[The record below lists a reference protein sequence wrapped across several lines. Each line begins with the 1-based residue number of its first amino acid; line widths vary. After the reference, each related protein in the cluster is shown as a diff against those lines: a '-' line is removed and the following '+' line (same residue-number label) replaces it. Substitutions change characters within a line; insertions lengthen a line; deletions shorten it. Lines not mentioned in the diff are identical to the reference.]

1 MAINFGGILAG
12 VSDTIVKRIED
23 EEDRL
28 ERIATEKRA
37 EERQLRAIGTRQRM
51 ARQAEREKKQALLDE
66 SAGLMAMLGYDKD
79 TIESILSK
87 GLTASEF
94 AINAGQEAMK
104 KGIDAN
110 TLWNFNTDSSG
121 NISQENVNKTI
132 EMASPTKVGDITAT
146 SQAVSDLPTPSAD
159 SVINLEVYQ
168 NLFAEPK
175 PVEKSFD
182 AALAVISQKLSRT
195 DDPKKIAELEKE
207 QNKLLEDLARKKEAE
222 REQEGENTPTFTAT
236 TINSFES
243 TIRRGELKRYG
254 FQLDI
259 DGEIKNMT
267 DGNRHLFDVA
277 NLSVA
282 KQMAT
287 RNSKINDP
295 LMNLAIQGIR
305 DSALD
310 GLSNYGYD
318 KVNAATPPD
327 NYYTETPEVA
337 RQKIQARNY
346 KIGDVVNVN
355 GELFVYT
362 GVLDYQ
368 TGQPLIKIGEV
379 GS

>member
-1 MAINFGGILAG
+1 MAFSFGGILAG
-12 VSDTIVKRIED
+12 VSEKIVERIED
-23 EEDRL
+23 EEERL
-28 ERIATEKRA
+28 EEIAR
-37 EERQLRAIGTRQRM
+37 EERSIATRQRL
-51 ARQAEREKKQALLDE
+51 ARESERRKKQAVLDE
-66 SAGLMAMLGYDKD
+66 SAGMMAMLGYDKD
-79 TIESILSK
+79 TIESILAK
-87 GLTASEF
+87 GSAASQF
-94 AINAGQEAMK
+94 AVTAGQTAMA
-104 KGIDAN
+104 KGIDPN
-110 TLWNFNTDSSG
+110 TIWNFHTDAKGNTAQDKVS
-121 NISQENVNKTI
+121 EAI
-132 EMASPTKVGDITAT
+132 EIATPTKVGDITAT
-146 SQAVSDLPTPSAD
+146 SKAAPELPSPSTSD

-182 AALAVISQKLSRT
+182 AALAVISQKMART
-195 DDPKKIAELEKE
+195 DDPKKLAELEKE
-207 QNKLLEDLARKKEAE
+207 QNKLLEDLAKKKTAE
-222 REQEGENTPTFTAT
+222 REETGENTPTFEAT

-287 RNSKINDP
+287 RNKEINDP

-318 KVNAATPPD
+318 IVNAETPPA
-327 NYYTETPEVA
+327 NYYTETKEVA
-337 RQKIQARNY
+337 KQKLDARNY
-346 KIGDVVNVN
+346 KIGDVINVD

-368 TGQPLIKIGEV
+368 TGRPLIKIGEV

>member
-1 MAINFGGILAG
+1 MAFSFGGILAG
-12 VSDTIVKRIED
+12 VSEKIVERIED
-23 EEDRL
+23 EEERL
-28 ERIATEKRA
+28 EEIAR
-37 EERQLRAIGTRQRM
+37 EERSIATRQRL
-51 ARQAEREKKQALLDE
+51 ARESERRKKQAVLDE
-66 SAGLMAMLGYDKD
+66 SAGMMAMLGYDKD
-79 TIESILSK
+79 TIESILAK
-87 GLTASEF
+87 GSAASQF
-94 AINAGQEAMK
+94 AVTAGQTAMA
-104 KGIDAN
+104 KGVDPN
-110 TLWNFNTDSSG
+110 TIWNFHTDAKGNTAQDKVS
-121 NISQENVNKTI
+121 EAI
-132 EMASPTKVGDITAT
+132 EIAAPTKVGDITAT
-146 SQAVSDLPTPSAD
+146 SKAAPELPSPSTSD
-159 SVINLEVYQ
+159 SVVNLEVYQ

-182 AALAVISQKLSRT
+182 SALAVISQKLSRT
-195 DDPKKIAELEKE
+195 DDPKKIAELERE
-207 QNKLLEDLARKKEAE
+207 QTKLLEDLARKKEAE

-287 RNSKINDP
+287 RNKDINDP

-327 NYYTETPEVA
+327 NYYMETPEVA

-379 GS
+379 GG